1 MKITIFTSNGLRHL
15 YLINKLST
23 IAKIS
28 AIIETK
34 TIFPGKLEG
43 FFSKSPEHKKYF
55 DQVNKS
61 ELKFFKNS
69 NYLKKIEK
77 TFILQQG
84 DLNYLKT
91 KDLKKFLDSD
101 IYIVFGAS
109 FIKGWLL
116 KFLKQ
121 KKAINIH
128 MGVSPY
134 YKGSSCNF
142 WALYDNN
149 IKMIGS
155 TIHYLSEK
163 LDGGDMIMNIYPK
176 VKYRSGFDYTMRS
189 VLDTHNMI
197 FDLIKSKKIFK
208 MNTKIQD
215 KTKNIRTTKKKE
227 FTRKIIKQF
236 FNNKKHII
244 NFK

>member
-23 IAKIS
+23 IAKVS

-34 TIFPGKLEG
+34 TVFPGKLEG
-43 FFSKSPEHKKYF
+43 FFTKSPDHKKYF

-61 ELKFFKNS
+61 ESKFFKGS
-69 NYLKKIEK
+69 NYLKKITK
-77 TFILQQG
+77 TLILQQG
-84 DLNYLKT
+84 DLKYLKI
-91 KDLKKFLDSD
+91 KNLKNFLNSD

-109 FIKGWLL
+109 FIKGQLL

-155 TIHYLSEK
+155 TIHYLSEN
-163 LDGGDMIMNIYPK
+163 LDGGNIIMNIYPK
-176 VKYRSGFDYTMRS
+176 AKYKSGFDYTMRS
-189 VLDTHNMI
+189 VLDTHNAI
-197 FDLIKSKKIFK
+197 FKLIKSRKIFK
-208 MNTKIQD
+208 ISSKIQD
-215 KTKNIRTTKKKE
+215 TTKNIRTTKKKNLL
-227 FTRKIIKQF
+227 K
-236 FNNKKHII
+236 NNKKI
-244 NFK
+244 F

>member
-15 YLINKLST
+15 YLINKLSK
-23 IAKIS
+23 IAKVS
-28 AIIETK
+28 AVIETK
-34 TIFPGKLEG
+34 TLFPGKLKG
-43 FFSKSPEHKKYF
+43 FFCKSPQHKKYF

-61 ELKFFKNS
+61 ELKFFKQS
-69 NYLKKIEK
+69 NYLKNIER

-84 DLNYLKT
+84 DLNYLKN
-91 KDLKKFLDSD
+91 KDLTDFMKSD

-116 KFLKQ
+116 KFLKTR
-121 KKAINIH
+121 KAINIH

-149 IKMIGS
+149 TNMIGS

-163 LDGGDMIMNIYPK
+163 LDGGDMIMNIYPNVRYK
-176 VKYRSGFDYTMRS
+176 SGFDYTMRS
-189 VLDTHNMI
+189 VLDTHNVI
-197 FDLIKSKKIFK
+197 YDLIKSKKIFK
-208 MNTKIQD
+208 MTTKIQD
-215 KTKNIRTTKKKE
+215 IKKNIRTTKKKE
-227 FTRKIIKQF
+227 FTQKIIKKF
-236 FNNKKHII
+236 FKDKKNII
-244 NFK
+244 KF

>member
-23 IAKIS
+23 IAKVS
-28 AIIETK
+28 AVIETK
-34 TIFPGKLEG
+34 TLFPGKLKG
-43 FFSKSPEHKKYF
+43 FFNKSPQHKKYF

-69 NYLKKIEK
+69 NHLKKIDK
-77 TFILQQG
+77 TLILQQG
-84 DLNYLKT
+84 DLNYLKK
-91 KDLKKFLDSD
+91 KDLGNFLKSD
-101 IYIVFGAS
+101 IYLVFGAS

-142 WALYDNN
+142 WALYDKN
-149 IKMIGS
+149 ISMIGT

-176 VKYRSGFDYTMRS
+176 KKYKSGFDYTMRP
-189 VLDTHNMI
+189 VLDTHRTI
-197 FDLIKSKKIFK
+197 FNLIKTKKIFK
-208 MNTKIQD
+208 MHTKIQD
-215 KTKNIRTTKKKE
+215 TEKNIRTTKKKE
-227 FTRKIIKQF
+227 FNQKVINKFFKDKKNVIKF
-236 FNNKKHII
+236 
-244 NFK
+244 

>member
-15 YLINKLST
+15 YLINKLSK
-23 IAKIS
+23 IAKVS
-28 AIIETK
+28 AVIETK
-34 TIFPGKLEG
+34 TLFPGKLKG
-43 FFSKSPEHKKYF
+43 FFNKSPEHKKYF

-61 ELKFFKNS
+61 ELKFFKQS
-69 NYLKKIEK
+69 NYLKKIER

-84 DLNYLKT
+84 DLNYLEN
-91 KDLKKFLDSD
+91 KDLIDFMKSD

-116 KFLKQ
+116 KFLKK

-149 IKMIGS
+149 INMIGS

-163 LDGGDMIMNIYPK
+163 LDGGDMIMNIYPNVRYK
-176 VKYRSGFDYTMRS
+176 SGFDYTMRS
-189 VLDTHNMI
+189 VLDTHNII
-197 FDLIKSKKIFK
+197 FDLIRSKKIFK
-208 MNTKIQD
+208 ITTKIQD
-215 KTKNIRTTKKKE
+215 IKKNIRTTKKKE
-227 FTRKIIKQF
+227 FTQKIIKKF
-236 FNNKKHII
+236 FKDKKNII
-244 NFK
+244 KF

>member
-15 YLINKLST
+15 YLINKLSK
-23 IAKIS
+23 IAKVS
-28 AIIETK
+28 AVIETK
-34 TIFPGKLEG
+34 TLFPGKLKG
-43 FFSKSPEHKKYF
+43 FFCKSQKHKKYF

-61 ELKFFKNS
+61 ELKFFKQS
-69 NYLKKIEK
+69 NYLKNIER

-84 DLNYLKT
+84 DLNYLKN
-91 KDLKKFLDSD
+91 KDLTDFMKSD

-116 KFLKQ
+116 KFLKTR
-121 KKAINIH
+121 KAINIH

-149 IKMIGS
+149 TNMIGS

-163 LDGGDMIMNIYPK
+163 LDGGDMIMNIYPNVRYK
-176 VKYRSGFDYTMRS
+176 SGFDYTMRS
-189 VLDTHNMI
+189 VLDTHNVI
-197 FDLIKSKKIFK
+197 YDLIKSKKIFK
-208 MNTKIQD
+208 MTTKIQD
-215 KTKNIRTTKKKE
+215 IKKNIRTTKKK
-227 FTRKIIKQF
+227 RIHSKNNQKIF
-236 FNNKKHII
+236 
-244 NFK
+244 